1 MELFRCPACGAALFF
16 RNARCLCGAELAF
29 DPRRR
34 AFLTLGPD
42 VAPCANRAAIAC
54 QWRAPEPGA
63 LCLSCAMT
71 RTVPDTGIPDAA
83 ELWAD
88 AEDAKRRVI
97 ANLMRWGFFTE
108 ADPHAPPV
116 FDMLA
121 ETGGDGVTMGHA
133 AGVVTINV
141 AEADPAVREAR
152 RARLAERYRTMI
164 GHFRHELGHFVFDR
178 LAAAPGFPEA
188 FRALFG
194 DERADYAAALEAHY
208 ARHPGSGD
216 DDPPPPGFLTAYAA
230 AHPHED
236 WAETFAHYLH
246 LVEICDSAARAGLRA
261 PALVTA
267 GGGGF
272 DPYAPCPLDALL
284 DAAAELGVAL
294 NHVNRAMGLADL
306 YPFVL
311 TAPIR
316 AKLGFVH
323 DWIERAAR

>member
-1 MELFRCPACGAALFF
+1 MEIFRCPACGAVLFF
-16 RNARCLCGAELAF
+16 RNLRCACGAELGF
-29 DPRRR
+29 DPRAR
-34 AFLTLGPD
+34 AFRALGASN
-42 VAPCANRAAIAC
+42 VPCVNRAAIGC
-54 QWRAPEPGA
+54 QWLAPEPGA

-71 RTVPDTGIPDAA
+71 RTIPDPSAPDAA

-97 ANLMRWGFFTE
+97 ANLMRWGFF
-108 ADPHAPPV
+108 APSDPHPAPV

-121 ETGGDGVTMGHA
+121 ETGGARVVMGHA
-133 AGVVTINV
+133 EGVVTINV

-152 RARLAERYRTMI
+152 RARLAERYRTMV
-164 GHFRHELGHFVFDR
+164 GHIRHELGHFAFER
-178 LAAAPGFPEA
+178 LAAAPGFLEA

-208 ARHPGSGD
+208 ARGA
-216 DDPPPPGFLTAYAA
+216 DPDAAPPEGFLTAYAA

-236 WAETFAHYLH
+236 WAESFAHYLH
-246 LVEICDSAARAGLRA
+246 LVEICDSAARSGLTCA
-261 PALVTA
+261 DLEAA
-267 GGGGF
+267 GGAGF
-272 DPYAPCPLDALL
+272 DPYAPGPLDPLL
-284 DAAAELGVAL
+284 DAACALGVAF

-311 TAPIR
+311 TPPVR

-323 DWIERAAR
+323 DWIGRAAR